1 MSEFTVSPDIDA
13 PRYALPAVIRR
24 NERYVRTSFWRKLR
38 KVAGLIPFSEDVVAA
53 FYCAID
59 PRTPLKVRGTL
70 FAALAYFVAP
80 VDLIPDF
87 IAGFG
92 FTDDAAVLATA
103 IGIVGGHIKERHRQR
118 ARAALLQPEPAGEE
132 D

>member
-1 MSEFTVSPDIDA
+1 LSATPDLGA
-13 PRYALPAVIRR
+13 ARYALPAVITRH
-24 NERYVRTSFWRKLR
+24 ERYVRTNLWRKLR
-38 KVAGLIPFSEDVVAA
+38 KTAGLIPFSEDLVAA

-59 PRTPLKVRGTL
+59 SKTPLKVRGTL
-70 FAALAYFVAP
+70 LAALVYFITP

-103 IGIVGGHIKERHRQR
+103 IGLVGGHIKDRHRKR
-118 ARAALLQPEPAGEE
+118 ARMALLQPEPPAEE
-132 D
+132 ADR